1 MISLKVQHT
10 NMQRCGED
18 EILAAIDNNENI
30 SLILVKRDS
39 ETAKLQ
45 NILEYAE
52 SSGIKIIFGSEN
64 DLWRMSRDNSQGI
77 PNVLALVGR
86 NPDLSLQEVFSNGG
100 LVWLLAGAAYP
111 VNIGFCIRT
120 AEVSGAS
127 AVIVDAELNNPERS
141 AAKRA
146 SMKAHRFIPVH
157 WTPGL
162 DAIKMAKKSGFR
174 IIAVEDVGTSAPWDV
189 DMTGD
194 IILVVGGEK
203 NGISSEILSESDEI
217 VRIPM
222 SGFVPS
228 FNLQAPLS
236 AVAIEAQRQRS

>member
-1 MISLKVQHT
+1 M

-30 SLILVKRDS
+30 TLILVKRDS
-39 ETAKLQ
+39 ETTKLQ

-86 NPDLSLQEVFSNGG
+86 NPDSSLQEVFSNGG

>member
-1 MISLKVQHT
+1 M
-10 NMQRCGED
+10 
-18 EILAAIDNNENI
+18 
-30 SLILVKRDS
+30 
-39 ETAKLQ
+39 
-45 NILEYAE
+45 EYAE

>member
-1 MISLKVQHT
+1 M

-18 EILAAIDNNENI
+18 EILAAIDNDENI

-39 ETAKLQ
+39 ETTKLQ

-64 DLWRMSRDNSQGI
+64 DLWRMSRDNSQGV

-86 NPDLSLQEVFSNGG
+86 NPDLSLQEVFSKGG

-146 SMKAHRFIPVH
+146 SMKAHRFLPVH

-174 IIAVEDVGTSAPWDV
+174 IIAVEDVGISAPWDV

>member
-1 MISLKVQHT
+1 VKRESSSSKL
-10 NMQRCGED
+10 R
-18 EILAAIDNNENI
+18 EILG
-30 SLILVKRDS
+30 
-39 ETAKLQ
+39 
-45 NILEYAE
+45 YAE
-52 SSGIKIIFGSEN
+52 SLKIKIIHGSEN
-64 DLWRMSRDNSQGI
+64 DLWRMSRNNSQGV
-77 PNVLALVGR
+77 PNILALVGR
-86 NPDLSLQEVFSNGG
+86 NPDASLEEVFSNGG

-127 AVIVDAELNNPERS
+127 AVIVDAELNNQERS

-146 SMKAHRFIPVH
+146 SMKAHRFLPVH
-157 WTPGL
+157 WTSGF
-162 DAIKMAKKSGFR
+162 DAIILAKKFGFR
-174 IIAVEDVGTSAPWDV
+174 IISVEDVGTAAPWEV
-189 DMTGD
+189 DMTGNVVL
-194 IILVVGGEK
+194 IVGGER
-203 NGISSEILSESDEI
+203 NGISEEILSESDEI

>member
-1 MISLKVQHT
+1 M

-18 EILAAIDNNENI
+18 EVLRAIEKNEVI
-30 SLILVKRDS
+30 DLILVKRDS
-39 ETAKLQ
+39 DSSKLEG
-45 NILEYAE
+45 ILEYAK
-52 SSGIKIIFGSEN
+52 SNDVKIIYGSEN
-64 DLWRMSRDNSQGI
+64 DLWRMSRDNSNGI
-77 PNVLALVGR
+77 PNILALVGR
-86 NPDLSLQEVFSNGG
+86 NPDLSLDEVFTHGG
-100 LVWLLAGAAYP
+100 LIWLLAGAAYP

-120 AEVSGAS
+120 AEVSGAN

-146 SMKAHRFIPVH
+146 SMKAHRFLPVH
-157 WTPGL
+157 WTSGL
-162 DAIKMAKKSGFR
+162 NAIRMAKKSGFR
-174 IIAVEDVGTSAPWDV
+174 IIAVEDVGTLAPWDV

-194 IILVVGGEK
+194 VVLIVGGEK
-203 NGISSEILSESDEI
+203 NGISAEILSESDEI

>member
-1 MISLKVQHT
+1 M

-18 EILAAIDNNENI
+18 EILASIESDEKID
-30 SLILVKRDS
+30 LLLVKRGSTS
-39 ETAKLQ
+39 EKLKE
-45 NILEYAE
+45 ILEFAE
-52 SSGIKIIFGSEN
+52 KLEIKVIQGSEN
-64 DLWRMSRDNSQGI
+64 DLWRMSRNNSDGI
-77 PNVLALVGR
+77 PNILALVGR
-86 NPDLSLQEVFSNGG
+86 NPDSSLQEVFSNGG
-100 LVWLLAGAAYP
+100 LIWLLAGAAYP

-127 AVIVDAELNNPERS
+127 AVIIDAELNNQERS

-146 SMKAHRFIPVH
+146 SMKSHRFLPVY
-157 WTPGL
+157 WTSGI
-162 DAIKMAKKSGFR
+162 DAIRKAKESGFR
-174 IIAVEDVGTSAPWDV
+174 IISVEDVGTTAPWDV
-189 DMTGD
+189 DMTGN
-194 IILVVGGEK
+194 IVLIVGGEK
-203 NGISSEILSESDEI
+203 HGISEEILMESDEI

>member
-1 MISLKVQHT
+1 VQDM

-39 ETAKLQ
+39 ETQKLQ

-52 SSGIKIIFGSEN
+52 SSGVKIIFGSEN

-174 IIAVEDVGTSAPWDV
+174 IIAVEDVGMSAPWDV